1 MAVKQK
7 IWRRIGALLAVTLLI
22 SACSDREPRLLN
34 VGTSSD
40 GPDEFSILPGK
51 PLQTPASYT
60 ELPAPTPGAANL
72 TDPTPNADA
81 VAALGG
87 NRNIVTRSG
96 VIAPDAALLAY
107 VSRNG
112 VQANVRTELAAAD
125 LAFQRRRT
133 SIFFLRWFGRNRYF
147 AAYRNQALDPYLALE
162 RLRAAGV
169 KTPSAP
175 PRPGR

>member
-1 MAVKQK
+1 MAAKRK
-7 IWRRIGALLAVTLLI
+7 ICCRIGALLAVTLLI
-22 SACSDREPRLLN
+22 SACSDRESRLSN
-34 VGTSSD
+34 PGTSSN

-60 ELPAPTPGAANL
+60 ELPAPTPGAENL
-72 TDPTPNADA
+72 TDPTPKADA

-87 NRNIVTRSG
+87 NRDFAGRPGI
-96 VIAPDAALLAY
+96 PAADGPLLTYA
-107 VSRNG
+107 SRHG
-112 VQANVRTELAAAD
+112 VQANVRAELAAAD
-125 LAFQRRRT
+125 LAFRRRRT
-133 SIFFLRWFGRNRYF
+133 SIFSIRWFGGNRYF